1 MALPKLRQELALF
14 PGPPLPDG
22 QPTWTVQDPTR
33 NQYIR
38 LDWVSFEILSRWSL
52 DDTQAIIDSVNANT
66 TLHIDLQDMEAVQQF
81 LASNQLLQLSG
92 AEVAAKYAEQ
102 KAQRWANPMKKM
114 LHSYL
119 FFRVPLVR
127 PDRWLDRMMPI
138 AKHFYTAWFVK
149 LTIAVAVV
157 GFVQVYRQWDQFVST
172 FMNLLSWE
180 GVVSIGLAIIAVKI
194 VHELGHAFTAKR
206 YGCRVPTMGVAFLVL
221 FPMAY
226 TDTNDAWKL
235 AGRNQRL
242 AVASAG
248 IVTELVIAVWA
259 TLAWA
264 LLPEGPPKAIA
275 FLFATTTWVATL
287 AINASPFL
295 RFDGYFLLSDWLDLP
310 NLHSRSFAL
319 ARWKLREILF
329 NLGEPAPEH
338 FAPKRQRGLIIF
350 AWLTWL
356 YRLVVFIG
364 IAILVYHFFVKALG
378 IILFIVEVLWFI
390 LLPVMSELK
399 EWAKRWPVIRQK
411 RRGWMSMS
419 YMVVFIL
426 LLCVPWPT
434 PIRASAMLRPVNE
447 FTLYAPYAGQLVA
460 VQAEGSLVETGTQPI
475 KIASLDLHGRWQDAN
490 AKVQRLRWQLSAANL
505 DPEQRSGMR
514 VVQQELATAQSEW
527 KAVQEEMLQQQLI
540 APFTGELRDLD
551 PNLKP
556 GNWVASR
563 QKLGIVVS
571 DGRMLVETYLDE
583 ETVRRVKLGDV
594 AYFYPD
600 APDIARLQL
609 TVREIDQDA
618 TRVLSKP
625 MLSSVH
631 GGTVMSREQDGQHIP
646 ESAVFRVVLDVEGV
660 DAQLAKHALRGRAVI
675 EGDWVSPAQVVLN
688 RALAL
693 IRREAGF

>member
-14 PGPPLPDG
+14 PGPPLQDG

-33 NQYIR
+33 NQFIR

-52 DDTQAIIDSVNANT
+52 DDAQAIVDSVNSNT
-66 TLHIDLQDMEAVQQF
+66 TLQIDLQDIETVQQF

-92 AEVAAKYAEQ
+92 PEMASKYAEQ
-102 KAQRWANPMKKM
+102 KAQRWANPMKKL

-127 PDRWLDRMMPI
+127 PDRMLERLMPI
-138 AKHFYTAWFVK
+138 VKHFYTAWFVK

-180 GVVSIGLAIIAVKI
+180 GIISIGLAIIAVKI
-194 VHELGHAFTAKR
+194 VHEFGHAFTAKR
-206 YGCRVPTMGVAFLVL
+206 YGCRVPAMGVAFLVL

-226 TDTNDAWKL
+226 TDTNEAWKL

-264 LLPEGPPKAIA
+264 LLPEGSPKAIA

-310 NLHSRSFAL
+310 NLHARSFAL

-329 NLGEPAPEH
+329 NLGEPAPEY
-338 FAPKRQRGLIIF
+338 FPPRRQRGLIVF

-364 IAILVYHFFVKALG
+364 IAVLVYHFFVKALG

-390 LLPVMSELK
+390 LLPVLSELK

-411 RRGWMSMS
+411 RRGWLSMS
-419 YMVVFIL
+419 YLLVFVL

-434 PIRASAMLRPVNE
+434 PIRASALLRPANE
-447 FTLYAPYAGQLVA
+447 FTLYAPYAGQLV
-460 VQAEGSLVETGTQPI
+460 VVPEEGSTVEAGTQPI
-475 KIASLDLHGRWQDAN
+475 RIASLDLHGRWQETN

-505 DPEQRSGMR
+505 DAEQRSGLK
-514 VVQQELATAQSEW
+514 VVQQELVAAQSERQ
-527 KAVQEEMLQQQLI
+527 AVEDEMGQQQLVV
-540 APFTGELRDLD
+540 PFGGELRDLD
-551 PNLKP
+551 PDLKA
-556 GNWVASR
+556 GGWVSPR
-563 QKLGIVVS
+563 QKLAIVTS
-571 DGRMLVETYLDE
+571 EGRMLVETYLDE
-583 ETVRRVKLGDV
+583 ETVRRVNVGDQ
-594 AYFYPD
+594 AYFYADTPEIERM
-600 APDIARLQL
+600 AL
-609 TVREIDQDA
+609 TVRTIDQDA

-631 GGTVMSREQDGQHIP
+631 GGTVMTREQEGQHVP
-646 ESAVFRVVLDVEGV
+646 ESAVFRVVLEVIEPTPG
-660 DAQLAKHALRGRAVI
+660 LMRHSLRGRAVI
-675 EGDWVSPAQVVLN
+675 EGSWVSPAQVLLN